1 MSLLRFKVADRPCEL
16 EQVHALNYRAF
27 VEEIPQHPPNEE
39 RRRVDF
45 FHDENTYLVAL
56 DGDRLV
62 GMLCARDRRPFSLDR
77 KLDDLDAW
85 LPPHRRPVEL
95 RLLVI
100 EPAYRHKHVLVGLFR
115 LGTMRRAAAGWDLA
129 VISAT
134 TRQARLYAHI
144 GFEPFGPLVG
154 TPTALFQPMFLRL
167 ERFRVTVRRL
177 GLPGA

>member
-1 MSLLRFKVADRPCEL
+1 MSPLHFKVADRPCEL

-27 VEEIPQHPPNEE
+27 VEEIPQHPPDAE
-39 RRRVDF
+39 RRRVDP
-45 FHDENTYLVAL
+45 FHGENIYLVAL

-77 KLDDLDAW
+77 KLADLDAW
-85 LPPHRRPVEL
+85 LPAHRRLVEL

-100 EPAYRHKHVLVGLFR
+100 ERAYRHKQVLVGLLG
-115 LGTMRRAAAGWDLA
+115 LGTELRAATGWDLA

-134 TRQARLYAHI
+134 TRQTRLYAHI
-144 GFEPFGPLVG
+144 GCEPFGPLVG

-167 ERFRVTVRRL
+167 ERFRVTARRL
-177 GLPGA
+177 GLPSA